1 MPKGQTLLKGDR
13 LNINGLLYTV
23 STIDRLQGKL
33 HHNNFNERSNKDTL
47 VFGGVL
53 SEYHELSNW
62 APAELYYNGVKHK
75 SIEHAYMHTMGK
87 TFKDE
92 DTAADIMDSPDAQ
105 SAKMLSHKVN
115 GFDAK
120 KWNDLKYDIMFTLLR
135 IKFKPGSK
143 FATKLLATGNKHLA
157 ESGRGF
163 YACGLSIT
171 DNNVLDK
178 SKWSSNQLGILLEKL
193 RHDLHVNE

>member
-1 MPKGQTLLKGDR
+1 MPKGHVSLKVDR
-13 LNINGLLYTV
+13 ININGLIYDV

-33 HHNNFNERSNKDTL
+33 HYNNFTERSIKDTL

-75 SIEHAYMHTMGK
+75 SIEHAYMHTMAK

-92 DTAADIMDSPDAQ
+92 NTAASIMDAPDTQ
-105 SAKMLSHKVN
+105 SVKMLSHKVK

-120 KWNDLKYDIMFTLLR
+120 KSNGLKSDLIFTILR
-135 IKFKPGSK
+135 IKIKPGSK
-143 FATKLLATGNKHLA
+143 FATKLLATRNKHLS
-157 ESGRGF
+157 ESGCGF
-163 YACGLSIT
+163 YACGLSST
-171 DNNVLDK
+171 DKNV
-178 SKWSSNQLGILLEKL
+178 S
-193 RHDLHVNE
+193 V